1 MRTPCIL
8 AVALMGLGACTG
20 EVPHASR
27 ADNNMLRFS
36 AMEYAPVAER
46 DW

>member
-1 MRTPCIL
+1 MRTPFL
-8 AVALMGLGACTG
+8 MAVALMGLGACTG
-20 EVPHASR
+20 ASPDVHR

-36 AMEYAPVAER
+36 ALEYAPVAER